1 MFDQLKAQPQDK
13 ILQLIAMF
21 RDDPRTTKIDLG
33 VGVYK
38 DATGLTPVMRAVKA
52 AEKKLWE
59 TETTKTYTGLAG
71 EPAYNAALSSMIL
84 GDAVATDRIA
94 SIATPGGTGAIRQAL
109 ELIRLATPDATVWL
123 SNPTWPNHPS
133 IIKFLGMKMAEYR
146 YFDAATRGVDFGGL
160 MQDLATIKAGD
171 VVLLHGCCHN
181 PTGANLDA
189 AQWDQVIALLAQRGA
204 IPLVDL
210 AYQGFGDGLE
220 DDAAATRKIAAAFP
234 EVLIAAS
241 CSKNFGIY
249 RERTGIL
256 IGIGAAAGKGVLQ
269 GNLNFLNRQ
278 NYSFPPDHGAR
289 LVTMILEDA
298 ALKARDFVQHLQT
311 QDLVGTRPWLL
322 NVNIPNRPRAE
333 LKPLRVTRLGRR
345 HAAEPVITQVNPR
358 GETMYWIGS
367 AGPAKDDREGTDFH
381 ATHLGHVSLT
391 PLHVDLTEYPSL
403 SLWAQRLEEG
413 AA

>member
-1 MFDQLKAQPQDK
+1 MLESLKAQPQDK
-13 ILQLIAMF
+13 ILQLIAMY

-59 TETTKTYTGLAG
+59 VERTKTYTGLAG
-71 EPAYNAALSSMIL
+71 EPAFAAAMVGMIL
-84 GDAVATDRIA
+84 GEGYADRAAAV
-94 SIATPGGTGAIRQAL
+94 ATPGGTGAIRQAL
-109 ELIRLATPDATVWL
+109 ELIKLASPGATVWL

-133 IIKFLGMKMAEYR
+133 IIKYLGMGMAEYR
-146 YFDAATRGVDFGGL
+146 YFDAATCGIDFAGL
-160 MQDLATIKAGD
+160 MEDLGRVQPGD

-189 AQWDQVIALLAQRGA
+189 GQWAAVVALLQARGA
-204 IPLVDL
+204 VPFVDL

-220 DDAAATRKIAAAFP
+220 EDAFGTRLVAGAFG

-256 IGIGAAAGKGVLQ
+256 VALTSPDRKAVVQ

-289 LVTMILEDA
+289 LVTMILEDE
-298 ALKARDFVQHLQT
+298 ALRADWKAELEEVRLNMLSLRVQLAEELRRATNSDRYDFVAHHR
-311 QDLVGTRPWLL
+311 GMFS
-322 NVNIPNRPRAE
+322 
-333 LKPLRVTRLGRR
+333 RLGLSEAQVMELREKHGVYMVGDSR
-345 HAAEPVITQVNPR
+345 INIAGLNAATVPV
-358 GETMYWIGS
+358 
-367 AGPAKDDREGTDFH
+367 
-381 ATHLGHVSLT
+381 L
-391 PLHVDLTEYPSL
+391 
-403 SLWAQRLEEG
+403 
-413 AA
+413 AAAIASVGG